1 VRKSNSL
8 PTFRNDEP
16 VDEFA
21 WLRRG
26 YTDRYRK
33 DQYDRTVSES
43 GKAFNFAATLFNSYV
58 YSGNSNIDPSFYS
71 TAALAAVTVG
81 MGVTLGNALKQYSAG
96 ESNNALLTTGFEILL
111 EKPWFRKD
119 IYRLIEAEQVN
130 KRASVLDEIEAQFGK
145 ETLEVFMSLGLDQ
158 KHEFKLRCFKIVST
172 LAFGSIA
179 TLAVAGLTAASGPFR
194 SAFDKRSEIDAQ
206 TRSTLVKSAVEITM
220 AIPKKVMGML
230 KISEMR
236 DTGFNLDNVRDG
248 APGFYN
254 PISKALNLF
263 KSSVGE
269 IAKEAATVNDG
280 AEIAQ
285 LTREAM
291 EFDSEASGNRTD
303 VRNLLTQ
310 DEVRK
315 LDEIGMFIADSGKGI
330 QNVDRLK
337 TAITMAVLLRHQ
349 IKPYMLEKAKADD
362 KRFFESKS
370 PKLKGLDT
378 AWNAVSNTIDRGSKA
393 LAQYTPFLPDD
404 FLERYEATKKRI
416 EDKKAFD
423 KVVADQE
430 RLMQEKIKS
439 AQDHVRIKDSPNKT
453 IKMSIG

>member
-1 VRKSNSL
+1 MRKSNSL

-130 KRASVLDEIEAQFGK
+130 KRATVLDEIEAQFGK
-145 ETLEVFMSLGLDQ
+145 ETLEVFMSLGLDR
-158 KHEFKLRCFKIVST
+158 KDEFKLRCFKIVST

-179 TLAVAGLTAASGPFR
+179 TLAVAGLTAASSPFR

-206 TRSTLVKSAVEITM
+206 TRSTLVKSALDVTM
-220 AIPKKVMGML
+220 AIPKKAMSLL

-236 DTGFNLDNVRDG
+236 DAGFNLDNVREG
-248 APGFYN
+248 APGFYH
-254 PISKALNLF
+254 PIAKALVLF
-263 KSSVGE
+263 KSSVSE
-269 IAKEAATVNDG
+269 IAEESSVINDG
-280 AEIAQ
+280 AEVAQ
-285 LTREAM
+285 LSREAM
-291 EFDSEASGNRTD
+291 EFDADASGNRTD
-303 VRNLLTQ
+303 VRNLLTK
-310 DEVRK
+310 DEARK
-315 LDEIGMFIADSGKGI
+315 LDEIGEFIAYSGKGI

-349 IKPYMLEKAKADD
+349 IKPYMLEEAKAED
-362 KRFFESKS
+362 KRFFESKN
-370 PKLKGLDT
+370 PKLKALDT
-378 AWNAVSNTIDRGSKA
+378 AWNAVSDIINKGSRA

-404 FLERYEATKKRI
+404 FLKRYELTKARI

-423 KVVADQE
+423 KVVGDQE